1 MQKDDSKSQAGA
13 TADSSTKDEFA
24 SVSQHNAKPPVVGL
38 PSLSKVGYVSNEK
51 HRKLFEEY
59 LSCPDNMKSGV
70 LVTCDPETQKIVKLQ
85 IPSCVQ

>member
-1 MQKDDSKSQAGA
+1 MQKDDSVPSAG
-13 TADSSTKDEFA
+13 TIADSSAKAENILEASNDTKP
-24 SVSQHNAKPPVVGL
+24 NVVGL

-59 LSCPDNMKSGV
+59 MSCPDNMKGGV
-70 LVTCDPETQKIVKLQ
+70 FITCDPETQKIVKLQ